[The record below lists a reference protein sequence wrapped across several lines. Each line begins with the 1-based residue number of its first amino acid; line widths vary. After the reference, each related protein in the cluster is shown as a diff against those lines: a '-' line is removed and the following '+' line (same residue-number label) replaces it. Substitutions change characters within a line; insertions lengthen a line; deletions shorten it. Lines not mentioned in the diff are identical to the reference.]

1 MEENVQN
8 EEKIENNQQSL
19 KRVYIDV
26 CGTAVIFGVT
36 FATIYTVL
44 NIFVSS
50 RFGNLNLLAVIS
62 ALLQFFVIFFMWK
75 SSLSFALTKKTIAES
90 DSKKLMKT
98 IWIITLIIWFV
109 VGISNYFYI
118 KNNIDYSIS
127 SNKNLQTVDIIAE
140 ELYDEETI
148 AEYQAQRDAMI
159 DSIYAKMY
167 TYYAI
172 LEVGTLVTYMLAA
185 KLQKKK
191 ILKHVS

>member
-50 RFGNLNLLAVIS
+50 RIGNLNLLAVIS

-75 SSLSFALTKKTIAES
+75 SSLAFALTKKTIAEA
-90 DSKKLMKT
+90 DSKKLMKS
-98 IWIITLIIWFV
+98 ILIITLIIWFV

-118 KNNIDYSIS
+118 KNSIDYSIS

-172 LEVGTLVTYMLAA
+172 LEIGTLVTYMLAA

>member
-50 RFGNLNLLAVIS
+50 RIGNLNLLAIVS

-75 SSLSFALTKKTIAES
+75 SSLTFALTKKTITET

-118 KNNIDYSIS
+118 KNSIDYSIS

-159 DSIYAKMY
+159 NSIYAKMY

>member
-26 CGTAVIFGVT
+26 SGTAVIFGVT

-50 RFGNLNLLAVIS
+50 RIGNLNLLAVIS

-90 DSKKLMKT
+90 DSKKLIKT

-118 KNNIDYSIS
+118 KNSIDYSIS

-159 DSIYAKMY
+159 NSIYAKMY

>member
-1 MEENVQN
+1 MEEKVQN

-50 RFGNLNLLAVIS
+50 RIGNLNLLAVIS

-75 SSLSFALTKKTIAES
+75 SSLAFALTKKTIAEA
-90 DSKKLMKT
+90 DSKKLMKS

-118 KNNIDYSIS
+118 KNSIDYSIS

-159 DSIYAKMY
+159 DSIKAKMY

-172 LEVGTLVTYMLAA
+172 IDVGTLVTYMLAA

>member
-1 MEENVQN
+1 MEEKVQN

-50 RFGNLNLLAVIS
+50 RIGNLNLLAVIS

-75 SSLSFALTKKTIAES
+75 SSLAFALTKKTIAEA
-90 DSKKLMKT
+90 DSKKLMKS

-118 KNNIDYSIS
+118 KNSIDYSIS

-172 LEVGTLVTYMLAA
+172 LEIGTLVTYMLAA

>member
-50 RFGNLNLLAVIS
+50 RIGNLNLLAVIS

-159 DSIYAKMY
+159 NSIYAKMY

>member
-50 RFGNLNLLAVIS
+50 RIGNLNLLAVIS

-75 SSLSFALTKKTIAES
+75 SSLAFALTKKTIAEA
-90 DSKKLMKT
+90 DSKKLMKS

-159 DSIYAKMY
+159 NSIYAKMY

>member
-1 MEENVQN
+1 MEEKVQN

-50 RFGNLNLLAVIS
+50 RIGNLNLLAVIS

-75 SSLSFALTKKTIAES
+75 SSLAFALTKKTIAEA
-90 DSKKLMKT
+90 DSKKLMKS

-118 KNNIDYSIS
+118 KNSIDYSIS

-172 LEVGTLVTYMLAA
+172 LEIGTLVTYMLPA
-185 KLQKKK
+185 K
-191 ILKHVS
+191 

>member
-1 MEENVQN
+1 MEEKVQN

-50 RFGNLNLLAVIS
+50 RIGNLNLLAVIS

-75 SSLSFALTKKTIAES
+75 SSLAFALTKKTIAEA
-90 DSKKLMKT
+90 DSKKLMKS

-118 KNNIDYSIS
+118 KNSIDYSIS

>member
-50 RFGNLNLLAVIS
+50 RIGNLNLLAVIS

-75 SSLSFALTKKTIAES
+75 SSLAFALTKKTIAEA
-90 DSKKLMKT
+90 DSKKLMKS

-118 KNNIDYSIS
+118 KNSIDYSIS

-172 LEVGTLVTYMLAA
+172 IEVGTLVTYMLAA

>member
-1 MEENVQN
+1 MEEKVQN

-50 RFGNLNLLAVIS
+50 RIGNLNLLAVIS

-75 SSLSFALTKKTIAES
+75 SSLAFALTKKTIAEA
-90 DSKKLMKT
+90 DSKKLMKS

-159 DSIYAKMY
+159 NSIYAKMY

>member
-50 RFGNLNLLAVIS
+50 RIGNLNLLAVIS

-75 SSLSFALTKKTIAES
+75 SSLAFALTKKTIAEA
-90 DSKKLMKT
+90 DSKKLMKS

-118 KNNIDYSIS
+118 KNSIDYSIS

-172 LEVGTLVTYMLAA
+172 LEIGTLVTYMLAA

>member
-1 MEENVQN
+1 MEEKVQN

-50 RFGNLNLLAVIS
+50 RIGNLNLLAVIS

-75 SSLSFALTKKTIAES
+75 SSLAFALTKKTIAEA
-90 DSKKLMKT
+90 DSKKLMKS

-118 KNNIDYSIS
+118 KNSIDYSIS

-172 LEVGTLVTYMLAA
+172 LEVGTLVTYMIAA

>member
-50 RFGNLNLLAVIS
+50 RIGNLNLLAVIS

-118 KNNIDYSIS
+118 KNSIDYSIS

>member
-50 RFGNLNLLAVIS
+50 RIGNLNLLAVIS

-118 KNNIDYSIS
+118 KNSIDYSIS

-159 DSIYAKMY
+159 NSIYAKMY